1 MAIVVS
7 NKTNIS
13 NFVQGNVRPVISI
26 SAATTLTTAES
37 GSIVTVG
44 KGAAYTIT
52 MPAPTTAGLEFHFVG
67 GAVAAN
73 IVDIACGAGLLDGVV
88 MNVGGAPPA
97 AAVLAA
103 AASANARF
111 LAASVIGDWLTLRSD
126 GTHWKVSGAS
136 SVVGFGFS

>member
-44 KGAAYTIT
+44 KGAGRVYNY
-52 MPAPTTAGLEFHFVG
+52 H
-67 GAVAAN
+67 
-73 IVDIACGAGLLDGVV
+73 
-88 MNVGGAPPA
+88 
-97 AAVLAA
+97 
-103 AASANARF
+103 AR
-111 LAASVIGDWLTLRSD
+111 SNN
-126 GTHWKVSGAS
+126 SGS
-136 SVVGFGFS
+136 